1 MNPVYF
7 KTRYAG
13 SAYSLSQLPPDE
25 GVELAFAGRSNAG
38 KSSAIN
44 TITQSRGLARVSRTP
59 GRTQMI
65 NHFMVDE
72 GRFLVDLPGYGY
84 AKVAHKIRRHWEQ
97 ALQEY
102 LSTRNSLRGLILVMD
117 IRHPLQESDWQMIEW
132 CSNAGLGL
140 HILLTKADKLSRNAA
155 DKNLC
160 DTAQKIEKAGIEAS
174 LQLFSAHDK
183 TGLDDA
189 HALLDEWFGFSVA
202 SQVNT

>member
-1 MNPVYF
+1 MNPVYS

-25 GVELAFAGRSNAG
+25 GIELAFAGRSNAG

-44 TITQSRGLARVSRTP
+44 LITQQRGLAKVSRTP

-65 NHFMVDE
+65 NHFLVDQ
-72 GRFLVDLPGYGY
+72 GRYLVDLPGYGY
-84 AKVAHKIRRHWEQ
+84 AKVSHKTRLHWEHT
-97 ALQEY
+97 LREY
-102 LSTRNSLRGLILVMD
+102 LTTRDSLRGLILVMD
-117 IRHPLQESDWQMIEW
+117 IRHPLQETDWQMIEW
-132 CSNAGLGL
+132 CCNAGLGL

-155 DKNLC
+155 DKALC
-160 DTAQKIEKAGIEAS
+160 ATAQKLESEGVQAS

-189 HALLDEWFGFSVA
+189 HGLLDEWFGFL
-202 SQVNT
+202 QVNT

>member
-1 MNPVYF
+1 MNPAYF
-7 KTRYAG
+7 KTRYTG
-13 SAYSLSQLPPDE
+13 SAYSLSQLPPDQ

-44 TITQSRGLARVSRTP
+44 VITRNRGLAKVSRTP

-65 NHFMVDE
+65 NHFLVDQ

-84 AKVAHKIRRHWEQ
+84 AKVAHKIRHHWQ
-97 ALQEY
+97 HTLQQY
-102 LSTRNSLRGLILVMD
+102 LSTRASLQGLILVMD
-117 IRHPLQESDWQMIEW
+117 IRHPLQELDWQMIEW
-132 CSNAGLGL
+132 CSNAQLGL
-140 HILLTKADKLSRNAA
+140 HVLLTKADKLSRSEA
-155 DKNLC
+155 DKVLC
-160 DTAQKIEKAGIEAS
+160 ATAQKLEESGVEAS

-189 HALLDEWFGFSVA
+189 HALLDEWFGFKAA